1 MKELVKTGAFVVAA
15 IALSIAAARNAPERR
30 TAAIFSETG
39 EIFYPKYTDPREV
52 KTIEVVDYDES
63 TAAARPFQVAF
74 EKGRWVLPANYNYV
88 IDVGD
93 RLEKTAGALVE
104 LKKETVVSDSV
115 SEHGKYG
122 VIDPLDSKN
131 ASLTGRGKRVT
142 LRDARKDILADFVLG
157 KTVDGKPGQRYVRAP
172 GDKRVYAVKTDA
184 DPSARFADWVN
195 SGLLRIASSTIR
207 RISVVSYNIDD
218 SGRLAN
224 LDQVQLTRD
233 NDNWSVVGGGTFNK
247 NAVNAMVNA
256 LDTLRIVDVR
266 PKPPSLAE
274 SLKSGKMEMSL
285 EGMMSLRQKGYFLSP
300 QGRLM
305 ATEGEMF
312 IEINNGIAY
321 TLRFGEVAT
330 SGDAKSTATSA
341 ATTENRYL
349 FVTTTYDAQRAAR
362 YGDASGNGERLSR
375 DLTNRF
381 ADWYYVIKAS
391 DFNRLRVRRKDL
403 GLPPAQPAPP
413 R

>member
-1 MKELVKTGAFVVAA
+1 MKELIKTGAFVMVA
-15 IALSIAAARNAPERR
+15 IALSVAASRSAPERR

-39 EIFYPKYTDPREV
+39 ETFYPKYTDPSAV

-74 EKGRWVLPANYNYV
+74 EKGRWILPANYNYV

-104 LKKETVVSDSV
+104 IKKENVVGDSV
-115 SEHGKYG
+115 SEHGKFG
-122 VIDPLDSKN
+122 VIDPLDSKS
-131 ASLTGRGKRVT
+131 ASLSGRGKRVT

-157 KTVDGKPGQRYVRAP
+157 KTVEGKPGFRYLRTP

-195 SGLLRIASSTIR
+195 ADLLRIASSTIR
-207 RISVVSYNIDD
+207 RVSIVSYNIDD

-224 LDQVQLTRD
+224 IDQVQITHD
-233 NDNWSVVGGGTFNK
+233 KNDWQIAGGGSFHK
-247 NAVNAMVNA
+247 SVINAMANA
-256 LDTLRIVDVR
+256 LDTLKITDVR

-285 EGMMSLRQKGYFLSP
+285 EGMMSLRQKGYFVSP

-305 ATEGEMF
+305 ATEGEMLV
-312 IEINNGIAY
+312 EINNGVGY

-330 SGDAKSTATSA
+330 TGDAKPTAPA
-341 ATTENRYL
+341 AANENRYL
-349 FVTTTYDAQRAAR
+349 FVTATFDPQRAAK
-362 YGDASGNGERLSR
+362 YGDTSGSGEGIAR
-375 DLTNRF
+375 DLNNRF
-381 ADWYYVIKAS
+381 SEWYYVIRAT

-403 GLPPAQPAPP
+403 GLPPAAPP
-413 R
+413 GPQR